1 MRRISAELLARLDH
15 IADLIVSEQGK
26 PRAQAIFEVRYATQW
41 LDWFAE
47 EGRRAYGE
55 VVPSHVPGKRLVVQQ
70 KPLGVAVA
78 ITPWNFPLAMIV
90 CKLTPA
96 VAAGCTMVV
105 KPAEQAPLSAVAL
118 FQAIERADVPEGVCN
133 LVPPLPAGA

>member
-1 MRRISAELLARLDH
+1 
-15 IADLIVSEQGK
+15 
-26 PRAQAIFEVRYATQW
+26 
-41 LDWFAE
+41 
-47 EGRRAYGE
+47 
-55 VVPSHVPGKRLVVQQ
+55 
-70 KPLGVAVA
+70 
-78 ITPWNFPLAMIV
+78 MIV